1 MRDSLGVRQIVG
13 TSRGIREGGR
23 STCLALGLLAALSTA
38 ACAPADTPRDPDGR
52 TWIRNMWTGPAVL
65 PQAEARPAP
74 ERSMA
79 VGAPRIMN
87 RREARTALTNPLDET
102 PAVLDEGRALYDVY
116 CALCHGAE
124 GNGDGEL
131 ARHYRR
137 MPTLTARHVL
147 NYPDGFVY
155 SIIREGGRN
164 MPRFGDALSVDERWA
179 LVHYLRTFGSTE
191 PEPQAVAR

>member
-1 MRDSLGVRQIVG
+1 MIDTSVRRAGVGHGFPKFV
-13 TSRGIREGGR
+13 
-23 STCLALGLLAALSTA
+23 AAAALLASFGAT
-38 ACAPADTPRDPDGR
+38 ACAPADAPRDPEAR
-52 TWIRNMWTGPAVL
+52 TWIRDMWTGPAVL
-65 PQAEARPAP
+65 PQTEARALP

-79 VGAPRIMN
+79 VDAPRIMN

-102 PAVLDEGRALYDVY
+102 PAVIAEGEALYDAY
-116 CALCHGAE
+116 CALCHGDD
-124 GNGDGEL
+124 GDGDGAL

-137 MPTLTARHVL
+137 MPPLTARHVL

-179 LVHYLRTFGSTE
+179 LVHYLGTLGS
-191 PEPQAVAR
+191 PEPQPQAASR

>member
-79 VGAPRIMN
+79 VGAPTS
-87 RREARTALTNPLDET
+87 TAPS
-102 PAVLDEGRALYDVY
+102 V
-116 CALCHGAE
+116 
-124 GNGDGEL
+124 
-131 ARHYRR
+131 
-137 MPTLTARHVL
+137 TARK
-147 NYPDGFVY
+147 
-155 SIIREGGRN
+155 
-164 MPRFGDALSVDERWA
+164 A
-179 LVHYLRTFGSTE
+179 TE
-191 PEPQAVAR
+191 TASWPAITAGCRP